1 MIRKFYTSS
10 LRCSNFRALVIRRN
24 FSVDQNVLKHEEFF
38 KNFDSSPKNEDLNES
53 SSCVIE
59 SVKDTSRPPK
69 QRFNSYP
76 LPENDMYSSKPVWQ
90 QLNEIENAWKIK
102 FKYKSRIEAQKKISR
117 AKRSTE
123 SLEELEAD
131 SSRLVEID
139 NFRSLQSE
147 SKSEIVSK
155 TEELDSEKS
164 APFITNRDE
173 GTHLINDIKLAGD
186 GYYEKVD
193 LGKVD
198 DVNRGPSSISPET
211 LLKLDDKSL
220 LTEIFGEGD
229 DSHIDA
235 TRPSAIIE
243 STTKLDPETWLNMD
257 PNHIL
262 IQQDLLKSKNSTQI
276 LSTIGEKLKQMNAV
290 NVSTA
295 IHRLAKYSNPYNRFA
310 VCNHESFGKLVS
322 MVGDHMLQFD
332 PQGLTNIFWSITK
345 LRITPKWINCLL
357 EQINIH
363 ANSLNVNEL
372 ANCLFCIS
380 KLTRA
385 DDLSLELRFKILSL
399 VQDKI
404 TQFKRP
410 LDLTCVSTALARLN
424 VRNPVLFGHISSQVL
439 STLDDFK
446 IQEICGVAWAYA
458 SLGFTDRLLFG
469 KIKQFIESNAD
480 SSNIGNIVH
489 LAWALSKIK
498 QADADFFLYTISPLV
513 RSHLSS
519 LSCKHITTIAWAYVN
534 AGIEDEDLFNDIANT
549 LLHHVDE
556 MSTHDVASSVVAFSH
571 FEDHKILLKKIKAR
585 ASLMLNEFTPLQLSK
600 IVAGFSGIGD
610 EHFYNQL
617 AKVVDSKLHL
627 MCPENIVEILSGFT
641 SANVLPISLF
651 SKLLNTVSRSFKKM
665 YAEDSL
671 MLLELLEKLGGTRIN
686 LQMSKLFSNL
696 AQNLI
701 EQIDQ
706 RVSRWRCFDISQI
719 TIMFRCLKLGDDSS
733 NIMNTLVKQ
742 LVSCLNRVFKSAIS
756 PENKR
761 GIFVDFVLSTN
772 QLPLNCQNILKT
784 QLAKDSQLVKS
795 FNNFLTLIRIDIND
809 SDSPKQTIK
818 LLHSLT
824 NLGFSDHV
832 TASLLDQLVEHEDEL
847 GFGDDLDL
855 FSKLVWSL
863 VESNFHTSWAVERM
877 SEVSKAYEFSAT
889 QADFDSLVRL
899 MWSCVVLSED
909 QLLMNF
915 TGNLTKFENL
925 FPTEVLYAQQ
935 TALHILKCLNSD
947 VIFNTQLQLP
957 SGGSDNVDDDH
968 NRVSDD
974 NGGKHNDLGLDKQRV
989 NILRE
994 WLDYQ
999 RDDLYKKSKKHKRVR
1014 VLEIDH
1020 DSLISE
1026 SLIKMKIPHK
1036 TLHVVENIYRISIA
1050 FPVENQL
1057 LDVIGFTDVLVPLGQ
1072 VRASTLLRQRQ
1083 LQILGY
1089 GLHPLRVSSLY
1100 ECLNSQKAKNLIA
1113 ETISSFNH
1121 IAKDY
1126 VSFNKMDVKDEKV
1139 PSPSA

>member
-1 MIRKFYTSS
+1 MIRKFYTFS
-10 LRCSNFRALVIRRN
+10 LRGSNFRALVTRRN
-24 FSVDQNVLKHEEFF
+24 FSVDQNVHKHEELL
-38 KNFDSSPKNEDLNES
+38 KNFDSSPQNEDLNES
-53 SSCVIE
+53 STCVIE

-69 QRFNSYP
+69 QRFNSYT
-76 LPENDMYSSKPVWQ
+76 LAENDMYSSKPVWQ
-90 QLNEIENAWKIK
+90 QLNEIENAWKMK
-102 FKYKSRIEAQKKISR
+102 FKYRSRIEAQKKISR

-123 SLEELEAD
+123 SLGELEAD

-139 NFRSLQSE
+139 SFRSLQSE
-147 SKSEIVSK
+147 GKSEIVPK
-155 TEELDSEKS
+155 KELDSDVS
-164 APFITNRDE
+164 APFISDRDE
-173 GTHLINDIKLAGD
+173 GTQLINDIKLAGD
-186 GYYEKVD
+186 AYYEKVD
-193 LGKVD
+193 LGKED
-198 DVNRGPSSISPET
+198 EVNRSPSSINPDT
-211 LLKLDDKSL
+211 LLKPDDKSL

-235 TRPSAIIE
+235 TRPTAIIE
-243 STTKLDPETWLNMD
+243 STTKLDAETWLNMD

-276 LSTIGEKLKQMNAV
+276 LSTIGDKLGQMNAV

-295 IHRLAKYSNPYNRFA
+295 IHRLAKYSSPYNRYA

-322 MVGDHMLQFD
+322 LVGDHMLQFD

-345 LRITPKWINCLL
+345 LRITPNWISCLL

-363 ANSLNVNEL
+363 ANSLNANEL

-385 DDLSLELRFKILSL
+385 DDVSLELRFKILSL

-404 TQFKRP
+404 TQFRRP

-439 STLDDFK
+439 SSLEEFK

-458 SLGFTDRLLFG
+458 SLGFTDRILFG

-498 QADADFFLYTISPLV
+498 QADTDFFLYTISPLV
-513 RSHLSS
+513 RGHLQS
-519 LSCKHITTIAWAYVN
+519 LSCKHMTTIAWAYVN
-534 AGIEDEDLFNDIANT
+534 AGIEDQDLFNDIANT

-556 MSTHDVASSVVAFSH
+556 MSTHDVASSVVALCH
-571 FEDHKILLKKIKAR
+571 FEDHKVLLKKIRAR
-585 ASLMLNEFTPLQLSK
+585 AALMLNEFTPLQLSK

-610 EHFYNQL
+610 AHFYNQL

-627 MCPENIVEILSGFT
+627 MCPENVVEILSGFT
-641 SANVLPISLF
+641 SANVLPIPLF

-671 MLLELLEKLGGTRIN
+671 MLLELLAKLAGTRVN
-686 LQMSKLFSNL
+686 TEMAKLFSTL

-706 RVSRWRCFDISQI
+706 RVSRWRCFDVSQI
-719 TIMFRCLKLGDDSS
+719 TVLFRCLKMGDGSS
-733 NIMNTLVKQ
+733 NVMNTLVKH
-742 LVSCLNRVFKSAIS
+742 LVSCLNRVFKSGIS
-756 PENKR
+756 PEQKR
-761 GIFVDFVLSTN
+761 EIFADFVLSTT
-772 QLPLNCQNILKT
+772 QLPLSCQNVLKT

-795 FNNFLTLIRIDIND
+795 FNNFLTLIRIDVD
-809 SDSPKQTIK
+809 DADWPKQAIK

-832 TASLLDQLVEHEDEL
+832 TAALFDQLVEHEGEL
-847 GFGDDLDL
+847 GFGEDLDL
-855 FSKLVWSL
+855 LSRLVWSL
-863 VESNFHTSWAVERM
+863 VESNLHTGWAVEKI
-877 SEVSKAYEFSAT
+877 SDVSRGREFSAT

-909 QLLMNF
+909 QLLMDL
-915 TGNLTKFENL
+915 TGNLARFESL

-935 TALHILKCLNSD
+935 TALHILKCLKTD
-947 VIFNTQLQLP
+947 VIFSEQLELP
-957 SGGSDNVDDDH
+957 PGGSAS
-968 NRVSDD
+968 VS
-974 NGGKHNDLGLDKQRV
+974 NASAHRDLGLDKQQV
-989 NILRE
+989 AILRE

-999 RDDLYKKSKKHKRVR
+999 RDDLYEKSKRHKRAR
-1014 VLEIDH
+1014 VLEVDH

-1036 TLHVVENIYRISIA
+1036 TLHVVENIYRISVA

-1083 LQILGY
+1083 LQMLGY

-1100 ECLNSQKAKNLIA
+1100 ECLGSEKAKNLIA
-1113 ETISSFNH
+1113 ESISSFNPV
-1121 IAKDY
+1121 AKDY
-1126 VSFNKMDVKDEKV
+1126 LSFNKLDVRGEEA
-1139 PSPSA
+1139 PSPSD